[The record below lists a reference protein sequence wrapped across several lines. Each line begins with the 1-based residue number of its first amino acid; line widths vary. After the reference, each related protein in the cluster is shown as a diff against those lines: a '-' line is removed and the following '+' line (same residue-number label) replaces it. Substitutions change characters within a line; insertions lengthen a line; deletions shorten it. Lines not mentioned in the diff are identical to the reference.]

1 MLLCIISDLAGLDQV
16 ADVLG
21 GVLPVEM
28 IINEDDG
35 SGSLP
40 AESKRCRFLQNEDK
54 RQ

>member
-28 IINEDDG
+28 IISEDNG
-35 SGSLP
+35 FGSLP
-40 AESKRCRFLQNEDK
+40 PESKRHRFLQNEDK
-54 RQ
+54 HQ